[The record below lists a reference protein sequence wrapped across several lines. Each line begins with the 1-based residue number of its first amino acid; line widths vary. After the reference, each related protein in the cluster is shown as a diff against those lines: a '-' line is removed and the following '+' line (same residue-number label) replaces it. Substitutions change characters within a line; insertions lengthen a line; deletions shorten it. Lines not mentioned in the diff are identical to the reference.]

1 MFSDTVTVIFLF
13 KKQFCFREH
22 EFRIFSNSSIY
33 QIRMSLF
40 NSPVRGQ
47 RAFTAIDKGLNS
59 SDIPNTHMDIPYLAI
74 V

>member
-1 MFSDTVTVIFLF
+1 
-13 KKQFCFREH
+13 
-22 EFRIFSNSSIY
+22 
-33 QIRMSLF
+33 MSLF